1 LNRKEQGRLV
11 VLNQVERGKKKK
23 EGLVPLLDTPF
34 WEVGGGYLR
43 DKQPMIEGGRE
54 EEKIRIIEL
63 LHWLLYTGRQGDCG
77 MEQTFEATIEKRDKW
92 YIGWV
97 DAVPGAFSQGRTIKE
112 VEENLKEA
120 VQLILE
126 SQREL
131 RDKETSGKTLKR
143 KIQVQV

>member
-1 LNRKEQGRLV
+1 
-11 VLNQVERGKKKK
+11 
-23 EGLVPLLDTPF
+23 
-34 WEVGGGYLR
+34 
-43 DKQPMIEGGRE
+43 
-54 EEKIRIIEL
+54 
-63 LHWLLYTGRQGDCG
+63 

-97 DAVPGAFSQGRTIKE
+97 EAVPGAFSQRRTIKE

-126 SQREL
+126 SQRE
-131 RDKETSGKTLKR
+131 RSDKGTNGETLKR

>member
-1 LNRKEQGRLV
+1 LG
-11 VLNQVERGKKKK
+11 GKKIRTID
-23 EGLVPLLDTPF
+23 LVP
-34 WEVGGGYLR
+34 R
-43 DKQPMIEGGRE
+43 
-54 EEKIRIIEL
+54 
-63 LHWLLYTGRQGDCG
+63 LLYTEKQGGYG

-97 DAVPGAFSQGRTIKE
+97 DAVPGAFSQGKTIKE

-131 RDKETSGKTLKR
+131 RDKGARGEILKR
-143 KIQVQV
+143 KIQVQL

>member
-1 LNRKEQGRLV
+1 MKIDLV
-11 VLNQVERGKKKK
+11 
-23 EGLVPLLDTPF
+23 
-34 WEVGGGYLR
+34 
-43 DKQPMIEGGRE
+43 
-54 EEKIRIIEL
+54 
-63 LHWLLYTGRQGDCG
+63 HWLLYTEKQGDCG
-77 MEQTFEATIEKRDKW
+77 MKQTFEATIEKRDKW

-131 RDKETSGKTLKR
+131 RDEGTHGEVLKR

>member
-1 LNRKEQGRLV
+1 MSYSTTLFGKIKEEFIYLTPC
-11 VLNQVERGKKKK
+11 
-23 EGLVPLLDTPF
+23 VPLSF
-34 WEVGGGYLR
+34 QG
-43 DKQPMIEGGRE
+43 EG
-54 EEKIRIIEL
+54 EEKEIDFAR
-63 LHWLLYTGRQGDCG
+63 WLLYTDRQGDHD
-77 MEQTFEATIEKRDKW
+77 MEQTFEATIEKRNKW

-97 DAVPGAFSQGRTIKE
+97 DAIPGAFSQGRTIKE

-131 RDKETSGKTLKR
+131 RDKGARGEILKR